1 MPYGSGVLGRD
12 SSNTALNPPR
22 KRDGVSHTQHLYR
35 WIFRHVPHTRVDQAR
50 PRDTAGQQPRKCRIN
65 KRRASSKHE
74 YKCWGQLS
82 IATPGSA
89 RRAASRRACR
99 GLGSPMPTKPALT
112 HPHRDAA
119 GSNGASMKS
128 FVLKGRAPK
137 FLEDS
142 RVTHQRQL
150 LISAPPW
157 RQSRHGSRHAAL
169 RNPTQTAATQLVCLR
184 ASSGPGHF
192 SSRRARAPRP
202 PSATKAPVNMRPPT
216 DRRCNLRRTAHPFT
230 PRSRAVRSAGN
241 EVRRVR
247 RPGSGRGHG

>member
-1 MPYGSGVLGRD
+1 MRRRGNNLRYCPVSHTQHCSAKCGGRWSRTAAQWTQGLKGWLLGITVAVWVRCLGRD
-12 SSNTALNPPR
+12 SSNTALNTPR
-22 KRDGVSHTQHLYR
+22 KRDVVSHTQHLYR

-128 FVLKGRAPK
+128 FDLKRRGPK
-137 FLEDS
+137 FL
-142 RVTHQRQL
+142 
-150 LISAPPW
+150 
-157 RQSRHGSRHAAL
+157 
-169 RNPTQTAATQLVCLR
+169 
-184 ASSGPGHF
+184 
-192 SSRRARAPRP
+192 RR
-202 PSATKAPVNMRPPT
+202 
-216 DRRCNLRRTAHPFT
+216 F
-230 PRSRAVRSAGN
+230 
-241 EVRRVR
+241 
-247 RPGSGRGHG
+247 

>member
-157 RQSRHGSRHAAL
+157 RQSRYSTGHVTPPYAIPRKLQRHSSSACEHLPAPAIFPQGV
-169 RNPTQTAATQLVCLR
+169 RELR
-184 ASSGPGHF
+184 AP
-192 SSRRARAPRP
+192 PPLQKRP
-202 PSATKAPVNMRPPT
+202 SI
-216 DRRCNLRRTAHPFT
+216 
-230 PRSRAVRSAGN
+230 
-241 EVRRVR
+241 
-247 RPGSGRGHG
+247 